1 LIPSQIKESK
11 QQEIKIVKQVCFE
24 QVNKQYENGFV
35 AVKNLNFEVA
45 EGEFLVLVGPSG
57 CGKTTSLR
65 MLAGLE
71 SVSSGNICIGDRVV
85 NQLPSKDRNI
95 AMVFQS
101 YALYPHMSV
110 FENMAFSLE
119 LQGYSKAEIK
129 QRVQE
134 AAQRL
139 DIASLLDRKP
149 KQLSGGQRQRV
160 AVGRAI
166 VRNPSVFL
174 MDEPLSNLDAKLRTQ
189 ARVELSKL
197 HKDLATT
204 FIYVTHDQVEAMT
217 MGTRIAVMNQG
228 ILQQI
233 DTPQNLYENP
243 TNIFVAGFLGS
254 PAMNFL
260 PGIIQQQ
267 ENQLYL
273 KTKSFDLPIPIA
285 QQSQYQTQIGREIIF
300 GIRPENIYSEEYLP
314 PKTKPFPVKA
324 EVSVIEMMGH
334 EAIIYCTLADGQDL
348 VARVD
353 PRSHF
358 NPGDTITLL
367 FDLNRFHLFDREQ
380 EHKI

>member
-71 SVSSGNICIGDRVV
+71 SVSSGNIYIGDRIV
-85 NQLPSKDRNI
+85 NQLSSKDRNI

-110 FENMAFSLE
+110 FDNMAFSLE
-119 LQGYSKAEIK
+119 LQGYSKTEIK
-129 QRVQE
+129 QRVQA

-139 DIASLLDRKP
+139 DIANLLDRKP

-243 TNIFVAGFLGS
+243 INIFVAGFLGS

-260 PGIIQQQ
+260 QGMIQQK
-267 ENQLYL
+267 ENQLYI

-285 QQSQYQTQIGREIIF
+285 QQSLYQASVGREIIF
-300 GIRPENIYSEEYLP
+300 GIRPENIYSEEFLP
-314 PKTKPFPVKA
+314 PKTKPFPVQV

-334 EAIIYCTLADGQDL
+334 EAIIYCTLADGQNL
-348 VARVD
+348 VARID

-358 NPGDTITLL
+358 TTGDRITLL

-380 EHKI
+380 EHRI

>member
-1 LIPSQIKESK
+1 MAK
-11 QQEIKIVKQVCFE
+11 VCFE
-24 QVNKQYENGFV
+24 KVTKRYENGFV
-35 AVKNLNFEVA
+35 AVTDLSFEVA

-71 SVSSGNICIGDRVV
+71 SISSGNIHIGDRIV
-85 NQLPSKDRNI
+85 NSLPSKDRNI

-110 FENMAFSLE
+110 FDNMAFSLE
-119 LQGYSKAEIK
+119 LQGYSKSEIK
-129 QRVQE
+129 QRVQA
-134 AAQRL
+134 AAQQL
-139 DIASLLDRKP
+139 GIETLLDRKP

-166 VRNPSVFL
+166 VRKPTVFL

-243 TNIFVAGFLGS
+243 QNIFVAGFMGS
-254 PAMNFL
+254 PAMNFIT
-260 PGIIQQQ
+260 GMVQS
-267 ENQLYL
+267 EDGQLYVV
-273 KTKSFDLPIPIA
+273 TKSLKLPIP
-285 QQSQYQTQIGREIIF
+285 QQQQIQYQEYSGREIIF
-300 GIRPENIYSEEYLP
+300 GIRPENIYSEEFLP
-314 PKTKPFPVKA
+314 PKTQPFPVKA
-324 EVSVIEMMGH
+324 QVTVVEMMGH
-334 EAIIYCTLADGQDL
+334 EAIVYCTLADGQDL

-358 NPGDTITLL
+358 APGDTVTLL

-380 EHKI
+380 EHKL

>member
-1 LIPSQIKESK
+1 
-11 QQEIKIVKQVCFE
+11 VKQVCFE

-71 SVSSGNICIGDRVV
+71 PVSSGNIYIGDRVV

-129 QRVQE
+129 QRVQA

-260 PGIIQQQ
+260 PVIIEQQ
-267 ENQLYL
+267 EHQLYL

-285 QQSQYQTQIGREIIF
+285 QQSQYQKQIGREIIF

-314 PKTKPFPVKA
+314 PKTKPFPVKV

-358 NPGDTITLL
+358 DPGDTITLL
-367 FDLNRFHLFDREQ
+367 FDLNRFHLFDQKQ